1 MSLQNFQQLSFETQI
16 ALREEAVCIGKR
28 ETLLHTIFL
37 YRLEDFYVELLW
49 RKPQHLIDQVNSF
62 DDPERLSTY
71 QDLAEQQ

>member
-1 MSLQNFQQLSFETQI
+1 MSLQNFQQLSLEEQI
-16 ALREEAVCIGKR
+16 KLTKGAICVAKR

-37 YRLEDFYVELLW
+37 YRLDNFYVELLW

-62 DDPERLSTY
+62 DDPERLSAY